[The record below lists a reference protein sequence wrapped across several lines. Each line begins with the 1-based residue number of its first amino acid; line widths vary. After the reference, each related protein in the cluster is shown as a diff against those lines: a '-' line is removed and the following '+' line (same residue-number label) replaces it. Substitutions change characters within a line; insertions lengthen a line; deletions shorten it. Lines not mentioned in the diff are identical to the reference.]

1 MFVTRIGKLKENR
14 ERERES
20 KKMEGEEK
28 RKGKM
33 DAVILQSMRRREVVE
48 KRGRDWEKPS
58 WEVKSVQA
66 RVDKGCG
73 K

>member
-1 MFVTRIGKLKENR
+1 
-14 ERERES
+14 
-20 KKMEGEEK
+20 MEGEEK

-48 KRGRDWEKPS
+48 ERGRDWEKPS

>member
-1 MFVTRIGKLKENR
+1 MFVTRIGKLKEN

-33 DAVILQSMRRREVVE
+33 EAVILQFMRRREVVG
-48 KRGRDWEKPS
+48 KRRRDWEKLS
-58 WEVKSVQA
+58 WKVKSVQV
-66 RVDKGCG
+66 RMDKGCG